1 MCTSIEL
8 KKAINELVKAT
19 VAISSDV
26 YKIILFGSYARGEN
40 TEESDVD
47 IMIIL
52 DCSPEEVKRR
62 RKEFS
67 KIASRIGLNHDL
79 LFAVLLRSK
88 EDFVANLD
96 NKPLYKNVL
105 TEGVELYGMTTE
117 SDS

>member
-96 NKPLYKNVL
+96 NKLFYKNVL
-105 TEGVELYGMTTE
+105 TEGVELYGMATE